1 VTPDAGARPGG
12 LSPADGSGPRELL
25 RYRSAQGRRV
35 VAAMILGSSVAGIDS
50 TVVAVALPA
59 IGRNLHAGFQGLQW
73 TVTSYTL
80 TLASLILLAGSL
92 SDRWGRRRVFLAG
105 LGWFTLAS
113 VLCAAAPGIGWLIA
127 ARAVQGIG
135 GALLTP
141 ASLAIIEAALQPGD
155 RTRAIG
161 TWAGF
166 SGVSAAIAPF
176 LGGWLLQAGSWR
188 AIFLINVPVAAAAAW
203 TTRRHVPESR
213 DTSLSG
219 SADWPGA
226 LAGVAA
232 LASTTYAILVL
243 PGGGVRSPGFAAA
256 AVLALLSSAAFAVT
270 ERRGSHPM
278 LPPAIFAPAQFRAAN
293 ALTFAVNGALGG
305 FAFVFIPAL
314 EITAGDSPVVAGSAL
329 VPVTVVTLLLSGA
342 SGRLAQRIGPRPP
355 LVAGCLLCAVA
366 SMLAVRIGPHAGY
379 WAAVLPVAVLFG
391 LGLASLMPP
400 LTASAM
406 NSAPD
411 SLAGLASGVNN
422 AVARVAG
429 LLWIAAL
436 PPITGLT
443 GAAYADPVQFRSSFA
458 QISWIRAAAFACAAV
473 LAATFTGPR
482 HPTPAPRTA
491 LIQTPVP
498 HLACPVASAARLR
511 TPQAKPVARARCV
524 DPAVWRFITVAG
536 VPELLLERR
545 LKGIAGIDVKM
556 WPVKDTFDALVTALD
571 GHTWTVDV
579 KDHADPGRIADDPPA
594 AEHVVVPGYRKGQ
607 VSQLSRVWILR
618 AGTTRTFNAPTGIGK
633 NVAAELLASW
643 CAQHGKVT
651 TLLVPSNAAVI
662 EASQRALGIDAD
674 VVPLMSPDAAQKEA
688 EAAATRGPGQRWPDL
703 LARPAGGST

>member
-1 VTPDAGARPGG
+1 VTPDAGAQPGE

-25 RYRSAQGRRV
+25 RYRSAQGRWV

-59 IGRNLHAGFQGLQW
+59 IGRNLHADFGGLQW

-105 LGWFTLAS
+105 LSWFTLAS

-127 ARAVQGIG
+127 ARALQGIG
-135 GALLTP
+135 GALMTP
-141 ASLAIIEAALQPGD
+141 ASLAIIEAAFQPGD
-155 RTRAIG
+155 RTHAIG

-176 LGGWLLQAGSWR
+176 LGGWLLETGSWR
-188 AIFLINVPVAAAAAW
+188 WIFLINIPVAAATAW
-203 TTRRHVPESR
+203 MTHRHVPESR

-226 LAGVAA
+226 LAGAAA
-232 LASTTYAILVL
+232 LATVTYAIIVL
-243 PGGGVRSPGFAAA
+243 PRAGAWSPGFATAA
-256 AVLALLSSAAFAVT
+256 ALALLSSATFAVT
-270 ERRGSHPM
+270 ERRRSHPM
-278 LPPAIFAPAQFRAAN
+278 LPSAIFRPAQFRAAN
-293 ALTFAVNGALGG
+293 AVTFVVNGALGG

-314 EITAGDSPVVAGSAL
+314 EIIVGYSPVVAGSAL

-342 SGRLAQRIGPRPP
+342 SGQLAQRIGPRPQ
-355 LVAGCLLCAVA
+355 LVAGCLLCTVA
-366 SMLAVRIGPHAGY
+366 CMLAVRIGPGAGY
-379 WAAVLPVAVLFG
+379 WTAVLPVASLFG
-391 LGLASLMPP
+391 LGLASLIPP

-443 GAAYADPVQFRSSFA
+443 GAAYTDPVQFQSSFA
-458 QISWIRAAAFACAAV
+458 RISWICAAAFACAAV
-473 LAATFTGPR
+473 LAAVFIAGPGR
-482 HPTPAPRTA
+482 PTPARRPA

-498 HLACPVASAARLR
+498 HLACPVASRPAPQPTRRPNNSR
-511 TPQAKPVARARCV
+511 TSTRSRVADA
-524 DPAVWRFITVAG
+524 PAPGR
-536 VPELLLERR
+536 P
-545 LKGIAGIDVKM
+545 GID
-556 WPVKDTFDALVTALD
+556 
-571 GHTWTVDV
+571 
-579 KDHADPGRIADDPPA
+579 
-594 AEHVVVPGYRKGQ
+594 
-607 VSQLSRVWILR
+607 
-618 AGTTRTFNAPTGIGK
+618 
-633 NVAAELLASW
+633 NV
-643 CAQHGKVT
+643 Q
-651 TLLVPSNAAVI
+651 
-662 EASQRALGIDAD
+662 
-674 VVPLMSPDAAQKEA
+674 A
-688 EAAATRGPGQRWPDL
+688 EA
-703 LARPAGGST
+703 

>member
-1 VTPDAGARPGG
+1 MEVRPVTPDAGAQPGE

-25 RYRSAQGRRV
+25 RYRSAQGRWV

-50 TVVAVALPA
+50 TVVVVALPA
-59 IGRNLHAGFQGLQW
+59 IGRNLHAGFGALQW

-105 LGWFTLAS
+105 LTWFTLAS

-135 GALLTP
+135 GALMTP
-141 ASLAIIEAALQPGD
+141 ASLAIIEAAFAPGD

-188 AIFLINVPVAAAAAW
+188 PIFLINVPVAAAVAW
-203 TTRRHVPESR
+203 ATRRHVPESR
-213 DTSLSG
+213 DTSASG
-219 SADWPGA
+219 RADWPGA

-232 LASTTYAILVL
+232 LAAITYAIIVL
-243 PGGGVRSPGFAAA
+243 PGAGVTSPQFAAA
-256 AVLALLSSAAFAVT
+256 AVLAVVSSAAFAVT

-293 ALTFAVNGALGG
+293 AVTFVVNGALGG

-314 EITAGDSPVVAGSAL
+314 EIIAGYSPVVAGSAL
-329 VPVTVVTLLLSGA
+329 VPVTAVTMLLSGP
-342 SGRLAQRIGPRPP
+342 SGRLAQRIGPRPQI
-355 LVAGCLLCAVA
+355 VAGCLVCTVA

-379 WAAVLPVAVLFG
+379 WTAVFPLAVLFG
-391 LGLASLMPP
+391 LGLASLIPP

-443 GAAYADPVQFRSSFA
+443 GAAYTDPAQFRSSFA
-458 QISWIRAAAFACAAV
+458 QISWICAAAFAGAAV
-473 LAATFTGPR
+473 LAATFITGPDR
-482 HPTPAPRTA
+482 SAPAPRTA

-498 HLACPVASAARLR
+498 HLACPVAFG
-511 TPQAKPVARARCV
+511 RAPGQTRRPDSSPAS
-524 DPAVWRFITVAG
+524 DPSRA
-536 VPELLLERR
+536 
-545 LKGIAGIDVKM
+545 
-556 WPVKDTFDALVTALD
+556 
-571 GHTWTVDV
+571 
-579 KDHADPGRIADDPPA
+579 ADPPS
-594 AEHVVVPGYRKGQ
+594 PGGHF
-607 VSQLSRVWILR
+607 
-618 AGTTRTFNAPTGIGK
+618 A
-633 NVAAELLASW
+633 
-643 CAQHGKVT
+643 C
-651 TLLVPSNAAVI
+651 
-662 EASQRALGIDAD
+662 
-674 VVPLMSPDAAQKEA
+674 
-688 EAAATRGPGQRWPDL
+688 
-703 LARPAGGST
+703 